1 MIAFKLDN
9 SGDLDFDQAAGTFNI
24 VEGDDEIR
32 QALWLLMGV
41 NLGELSWNEDL
52 GLNHMDVLINADD
65 AAVVQSIVSD
75 YLKDQLGEAF
85 DSFQISDF
93 KVDKQNRLTKLN
105 GEVVLDGESYN
116 ERITLAQTIDNN
128 DEGDDKDAS

>member
-9 SGDLDFDQAAGTFNI
+9 SGDLDFDQAAGTFNM

-65 AAVVQSIVSD
+65 AAVIQSIVSD

-128 DEGDDKDAS
+128 DEGDDEDAS

>member
-9 SGDLDFDQAAGTFNI
+9 SGDLDFDQAAGTFNMI
-24 VEGDDEIR
+24 EGDDEIR

-128 DEGDDKDAS
+128 DEGDDEDAS

>member
-9 SGDLDFDQAAGTFNI
+9 SGDLDFDQAAGTFNM

-128 DEGDDKDAS
+128 DEGDDEDAS

>member
-9 SGDLDFDQAAGTFNI
+9 SGDLDFDQATGTFNMI
-24 VEGDDEIR
+24 EGDDEIR

-116 ERITLAQTIDNN
+116 ERIILAQTIDNN
-128 DEGDDKDAS
+128 DEGDDEDAS

>member
-9 SGDLDFDQAAGTFNI
+9 SGDLDFDQAAGTFKI

-128 DEGDDKDAS
+128 DEGDDEDAS

>member
-9 SGDLDFDQAAGTFNI
+9 SGDLDFDQAAGIFNMI
-24 VEGDDEIR
+24 EGDDEIR

-128 DEGDDKDAS
+128 DEGDDEDAS